1 MIGCILLAAGT
12 GSRFGSKKQFLS
24 LSGKRVIDFSTEMV
38 DTITDIDKVVIVLP
52 SEDLDIQINMDKP
65 FKKVCGGKER
75 QYSVYNGLLQLEK
88 CDIVI
93 IHDTAR
99 PFATKKMFLDGINN
113 VKSGWDGS
121 ITAYK
126 SRDTIKEVY
135 DRKVIKTLNRDFI
148 YIVQTPQVFDY
159 EKLLY
164 AHKKALSENFLA
176 TDDSALME
184 REGFNITINEGSFF
198 NFKITY
204 PEDLKMLN
212 LLNLNSFREFYI

>member
-1 MIGCILLAAGT
+1 MIGCILLAAGS
-12 GSRFGSKKQFLS
+12 GSRFGSKKQFMS
-24 LSGKRVIDFSTEMV
+24 IKGKRIIDFSLEV
-38 DTITDIDKVVIVLP
+38 VESIDEIDEVVIVLP
-52 SEDLDIQINMDKP
+52 KEDLDVPIKIDKP

-75 QYSVYNGLLQLEK
+75 QYSVYNGLLQLER

-99 PFATKKMFLDGINN
+99 PFATKKMFLDGIQN

-126 SRDTIKEVY
+126 SRDTIKEVC
-135 DRKVIKTLNRDFI
+135 DKKVIKTLNRDLI
-148 YIVQTPQVFDY
+148 YIVQTPQTFDY
-159 EKLLY
+159 KKLLY
-164 AHKKALSENFLA
+164 SHQKALSENFLA

-184 REGFNITINEGSFF
+184 KEGFKITVNEGSFL

-204 PEDLKMLN
+204 PQDIKLAEALISMQQG
-212 LLNLNSFREFYI
+212 